1 MRRYVILALAALMLL
16 ALAAPAMA
24 APRQKGTT
32 TIDAT
37 AVLPLFGG
45 LVGSASADGADITF
59 GVTGNYSDG
68 TVEHVGGIILN
79 TAVSG
84 DPVELKNFTID
95 LNRGFVSGIVN
106 DSVRIDLFSI
116 EAGTVLALTPGA
128 AAALQV
134 DGLAGVPIIP
144 ASVDLKTPGN
154 K

>member
-1 MRRYVILALAALMLL
+1 MRRIVILALATLMVV
-16 ALAAPAMA
+16 ALAAPAVA

-37 AVLPLFGG
+37 NVLPLFGG
-45 LVGSASADGADITF
+45 VVGNASADGADITF

-68 TVEHVGGIILN
+68 TVEHVGGIVLN

-84 DPVELKNFTID
+84 DAVELKNFTID

-106 DSVRIDLFSI
+106 DSIRIDLFSI
-116 EAGTVLALTPGA
+116 EAGTVMALSPAA

-134 DGLAGVPIIP
+134 PGLAGVPIIP
-144 ASVDLKTPGN
+144 ASVDLQTPGN

>member
-59 GVTGNYSDG
+59 GVTGNYDDG

-144 ASVDLKTPGN
+144 ASVDLQTPGN